1 MATIPSLLLVDD
13 DVALC
18 ALLVEYL
25 GVNGYALDCEHD
37 GASGLKRALDGHYD
51 LVILDVMLPTLA
63 GFDVL
68 RRLRQR
74 ATVPIIMLTARVAE
88 QDRVGGLDAGA
99 DDYVIK
105 PFAGSELVARIRA
118 VLRRAQQ
125 RMHDQPIVLETGGI
139 RLNVRTHQAWAGG
152 TPIELTPIEFELLE
166 LLIRTPGRVVS
177 REEITGVLHER
188 PSTAYERSL
197 DVHMIHLRKKLSGQ
211 PGALIRTVRGVGYM
225 FAEVD

>member
-1 MATIPSLLLVDD
+1 MATTPSLLLVDD

-18 ALLVEYL
+18 ALLIEYL

-74 ATVPIIMLTARVAE
+74 AIVPIIMLTARVAE
-88 QDRVGGLDAGA
+88 QDRVDGLDAGA

-105 PFAGSELVARIRA
+105 PFAGSVLVARIRA
-118 VLRRAQQ
+118 VLRRAQG
-125 RMHDQPIVLETGGI
+125 RTHDQPVVLEAGGV
-139 RLNVRTHQAWAGG
+139 RLNVRTHQAWVSG

-197 DVHMIHLRKKLSGQ
+197 DVHMSHLRKKLSGQ
-211 PGALIRTVRGVGYM
+211 PGAVIRTVRGVGYM